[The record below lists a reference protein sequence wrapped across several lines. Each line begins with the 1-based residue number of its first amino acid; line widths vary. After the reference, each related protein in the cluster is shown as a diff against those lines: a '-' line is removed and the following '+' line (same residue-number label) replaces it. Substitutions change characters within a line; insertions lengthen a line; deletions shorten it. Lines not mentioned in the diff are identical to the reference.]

1 LNQQPKVLVIDDEEA
16 ARYGITRALA
26 RLDYLIEEASDGIS
40 ALSGIERFQPDVVVS
55 DINMPG
61 IDGLTLLRR
70 LNEQREPPLVVLVTA
85 YGSEQIAIEAL
96 RAGAHNYISKPFDVE
111 ELRLVVAGAIEKKR
125 LLRDLQ
131 ASQTARVHAE
141 KLASLGRLVAAVA
154 HEINNPLGALLSSVD
169 TIRRAAARIHD
180 WCGRQPAENSE
191 EVLGALEALATV
203 TVQSQSA
210 CARIDGVVTNLRRFA
225 QLDRADVQR
234 TSVHSGIEDTLHLL
248 RYEFG
253 DNIRVETEF
262 GDLPE
267 IDCAPRDLNQ
277 LFMNLLLNSKQAIRH
292 SGRPGLIRIRTSTT
306 GDAVK
311 IEIFDNGRGIDPDH
325 LASVFDPGF
334 TTKGGR
340 VGTDLGLPICQQIA
354 LAHQG
359 RIEVES
365 RTGEGTRFTVTL
377 PVRAAE
383 GANAAAF

>member
-1 LNQQPKVLVIDDEEA
+1 MTQQPKVLVIDDEEA

-26 RLDYLIEEASDGIS
+26 HQGYSIEEAADGII
-40 ALSGIERFQPDVVVS
+40 ALTAIQQFQPDVVVS

-70 LNEQREPPLVVLVTA
+70 LNEQREPPLVVLITA
-85 YGSEQIAIEAL
+85 YGSERIAIEAL
-96 RAGAHNYISKPFDVE
+96 RSGAHDYISKPFDVE
-111 ELRLVVAGAIEKKR
+111 ELRLVVAGAVEKKR
-125 LLRDLQ
+125 LLRELA

-180 WCGRQPAENSE
+180 WCGRQSAETSE
-191 EVLGALEALATV
+191 EVRGALEALAAV
-203 TVQSQSA
+203 TAQSQAA
-210 CARIDGVVTNLRRFA
+210 CGRIDAVVTNLRRFA

-253 DNIRVETEF
+253 EGVRVETEF
-262 GDLPE
+262 GELPE

-277 LFMNLLLNSKQAIRH
+277 LFMNLLLNSKRAIDQA
-292 SGRPGLIRIRTSTT
+292 GRPGVIRIRTWTSGETL
-306 GDAVK
+306 K
-311 IEIFDNGRGIDPDH
+311 IEISDNGCGIAPENIDG
-325 LASVFDPGF
+325 VFDPGF
-334 TTKGGR
+334 AAQGGR

-354 LAHQG
+354 RAHGG
-359 RIEVES
+359 RIDVES

-377 PVRAAE
+377 PVRAT
-383 GANAAAF
+383 GGTSAAAF